1 MISFSSQSKIQTPQE
16 KNIEAIA
23 FGLIAVIKIG
33 KGIQKRKKMLVVQ
46 GCLLLVI
53 FGGAVSG
60 RR

>member
-1 MISFSSQSKIQTPQE
+1 MISFSNQSKIQTPQE

-33 KGIQKRKKMLVVQ
+33 KGIQKGKKMLLVQ
-46 GCLLLVI
+46 GCLLLVML
-53 FGGAVSG
+53 GAAISG